1 MSLGANKANTIRAKI
16 EGGFASDKD
25 KTWLKKWEE
34 KQKQIQNKL
43 KIKIK

>member
-16 EGGFASDKD
+16 EGGFATEAD
-25 KTWLKKWEE
+25 KKWLD
-34 KQKQIQNKL
+34 KWNKKNQDKL